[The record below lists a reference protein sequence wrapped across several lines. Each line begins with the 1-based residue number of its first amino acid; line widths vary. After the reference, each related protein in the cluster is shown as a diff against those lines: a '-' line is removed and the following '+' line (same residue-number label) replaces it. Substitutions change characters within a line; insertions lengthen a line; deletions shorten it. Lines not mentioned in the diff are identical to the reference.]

1 MNDKIIDD
9 KKLQKAIDHFNLE
22 ITDEPNFSIASEYTL
37 EHATELIYCYENNK
51 SILDFDAWTAYEN
64 ILDEKISFEEYSK
77 LNKELELI
85 NVQEIDMSN
94 STEVNAMNKVLH
106 YKLET
111 IRGNETRELFQE
123 ALKNIEEVKTKFNQF
138 IESHQGEIQFE
149 DVIKFT
155 ELELGSFP
163 SNDFIDKDEYFVD
176 FNYGAIAGT
185 LLKEPAHE
193 LKLQKSFDV
202 WKENG
207 YNHFEGMT
215 EEKIKDKIQ
224 ALSYESKL
232 EKFQGHFLNDEEKMM
247 DFFSISK
254 EDFLFTYSYLTEQ
267 DYEDTVQALNVIE
280 NSNHEGMD
288 ASYDLERNKLS
299 EARLLNLDDHS
310 IWTISELEQVYA
322 TEKESKVL
330 EYENFDEWL
339 AIERLSNDCIY
350 FETFLEENWE
360 DIVSHMNEDNL
371 AVLSAELG
379 SCTLSDLLTAY
390 VNRYKD
396 MDSILKQ
403 DFGLDVKE
411 IRTVFLEDKEKL
423 SDLSSLSQE
432 ESIDSM
438 EDKMQEEYDEMEM

>member
-1 MNDKIIDD
+1 M
-9 KKLQKAIDHFNLE
+9 
-22 ITDEPNFSIASEYTL
+22 
-37 EHATELIYCYENNK
+37 
-51 SILDFDAWTAYEN
+51 
-64 ILDEKISFEEYSK
+64 
-77 LNKELELI
+77 
-85 NVQEIDMSN
+85 
-94 STEVNAMNKVLH
+94 
-106 YKLET
+106 
-111 IRGNETRELFQE
+111 
-123 ALKNIEEVKTKFNQF
+123 
-138 IESHQGEIQFE
+138 
-149 DVIKFT
+149 
-155 ELELGSFP
+155 
-163 SNDFIDKDEYFVD
+163 
-176 FNYGAIAGT
+176 
-185 LLKEPAHE
+185 
-193 LKLQKSFDV
+193 
-202 WKENG
+202 
-207 YNHFEGMT
+207 
-215 EEKIKDKIQ
+215 
-224 ALSYESKL
+224 
-232 EKFQGHFLNDEEKMM
+232 
-247 DFFSISK
+247 
-254 EDFLFTYSYLTEQ
+254 TEQ